1 MLPDQ
6 ELFDLGFQLVLHPTY
21 LLGAITSALETS
33 LQTLMTGG
41 QEQEGIAQFDRL
53 NHWVDFAS
61 ILSLDED

>member
-1 MLPDQ
+1 L
-6 ELFDLGFQLVLHPTY
+6 
-21 LLGAITSALETS
+21 ALETS

-61 ILSLDED
+61 ILSLDEEQ